1 MIKRSW
7 DKCNQNAK
15 MIVIPIT
22 FYTQLALIRYLILI
36 MYVILIKVG
45 IVDQKNFLKKEVFTL
60 TNNMN

>member
-1 MIKRSW
+1 MKPSW

-15 MIVIPIT
+15 MIVIPII

-60 TNNMN
+60 TNNVN